1 MSKRFLVVAA
11 VAAVLAIPL
20 SAQDD
25 QQKTIR
31 STDDRLQISVPADWA
46 EQELNEAA
54 EIQVGSEEQSAYL
67 IVLIELKAD
76 LFGWNLDRHSHVT
89 LGTLLSSVDLPKISG
104 PKAMKVAGFPA
115 VQYEIRGASGGSNI
129 VYLHTT
135 IETPE
140 LFAQVLAWTLPSQEA
155 ATRKHLE
162 KAILS
167 VRPVE

>member
-1 MSKRFLVVAA
+1 MSKRFFVVAA

-20 SAQDD
+20 SAQDG
-25 QQKTIR
+25 QQKT
-31 STDDRLQISVPADWA
+31 
-46 EQELNEAA
+46 
-54 EIQVGSEEQSAYL
+54 
-67 IVLIELKAD
+67 
-76 LFGWNLDRHSHVT
+76 
-89 LGTLLSSVDLPKISG
+89 
-104 PKAMKVAGFPA
+104 MKVAGFPA

-155 ATRKHLE
+155 ATREHLK

>member
-11 VAAVLAIPL
+11 FAAVLAIPL

-25 QQKTIR
+25 RQKTIR
-31 STDDRLQISVPADWA
+31 STDGRLQISVPADWDK
-46 EQELNEAA
+46 QDLNDAA

-76 LFGWNLDRHSHVT
+76 LFGWNLDRHSRVT

-104 PKAMKVAGFPA
+104 PKTMKVAGFPA

-135 IETPE
+135 VETPE
-140 LFAQVLAWTLPSQEA
+140 LFAQVLAWTVPSKEA

-162 KAILS
+162 EAILS
-167 VRPVE
+167 LRPVE